1 MLSAVGYN
9 LPTLKTLNDGTYSH
23 LLNCL
28 LYTSCYNKCEV
39 NVYEEYKL
47 RTQRT

>member
-23 LLNCL
+23 LLNFSL
-28 LYTSCYNKCEV
+28 IYINI
-39 NVYEEYKL
+39 YE
-47 RTQRT
+47 R